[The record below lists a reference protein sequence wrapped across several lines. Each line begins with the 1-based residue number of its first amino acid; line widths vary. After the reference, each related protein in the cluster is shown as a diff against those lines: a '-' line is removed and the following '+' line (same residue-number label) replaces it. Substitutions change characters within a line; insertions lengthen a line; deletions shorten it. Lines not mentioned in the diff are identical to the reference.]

1 MQDPTTPLV
10 ATADLDGLAGAFT
23 VLDTHAEL
31 NHRYRKLIE
40 DSYAQLAAERVRL
53 TQARGMAKKVQ
64 VLVRAAGPEF
74 RDTLGEPERTALDA
88 GLTQAETLIQHAHP

>member
-10 ATADLDGLAGAFT
+10 ATADLDALARTFA
-23 VLDTHAEL
+23 VLDSRAEL

-40 DSYAQLAAERVRL
+40 DSYAQLAAEHVRL

-74 RDTLGEPERTALDA
+74 RDTLDDADRSSLDA
-88 GLTQAETLIQHAHP
+88 GLTQAQTLIQHAHP